1 MSGGIFSAWGIVGP
15 VMEKRVGNAATQVA
29 GSDGIRRLAAEAPPE
44 VLNAVERE
52 LLAELDALG
61 KEPATA
67 EHRARATFVS
77 DALAQ
82 IQSRRSLWPGAA
94 RLLRKLALKRRFR
107 RAPRRATWNASMA
120 AK

>member
-1 MSGGIFSAWGIVGP
+1 MSGGIFPAWGIVGP

-29 GSDGIRRLAAEAPPE
+29 GSGGIRRLAAEAPPE

-61 KEPATA
+61 KEHSATA
-67 EHRARATFVS
+67 ENRARATFVS

-82 IQSRRSLWPGAA
+82 IQSRRSPWPGAA
-94 RLLRKLALKRRFR
+94 RLLRKLVLKRRFR
-107 RAPRRATWNASMA
+107 RA
-120 AK
+120 